1 MIDLVDP
8 VLLSSAFAAGLVT
21 FFNPCAYAM
30 LPAYISYQFSRGGKI
45 AQSAGWNILRGAGTG
60 LAVSLGFVFVFLALG
75 EIVSFTGIQVS
86 QYLPWGT
93 VVIGMA
99 LILLGVLWLA
109 NVKMSVSISPRVPKS
124 GGLFSFFIFGAGY
137 AVASAACALPV
148 FLMVVST
155 AVSSGGFL
163 SGLVIFLAYSL
174 GMIVVMVPTAIAVS
188 ASKNLA
194 LNRFESVMSNTQK
207 IGAIIMVL
215 AGIYLIYTQKWVFG
229 V

>member
-1 MIDLVDP
+1 MVDP

-30 LPAYISYQFSRGGKI
+30 LPAYISYQFSRREKV
-45 AQSAGWNILRGAGTG
+45 AQSTGRNILRGAGTG

-75 EIVSFTGIQVS
+75 EIVSLTGTQVGP
-86 QYLPWGT
+86 YLPWAT
-93 VVIGMA
+93 VLTGMV
-99 LILLGVLWLA
+99 LILLGFLWLV
-109 NVKMSVSISPRVPKS
+109 NVKLSFSISPRVPKS
-124 GGLFSFFIFGAGY
+124 SGLLSFFVFGVGY
-137 AVASAACALPV
+137 AAASAACAFPV

-163 SGLVIFLAYSL
+163 SGLAIFLTYSL
-174 GMIVVMVPTAIAVS
+174 GMIVVMVPIAIAVS

-194 LNRFESVMSNTQK
+194 LNRFESVASNAQK

-215 AGIYLIYTQKWVFG
+215 AGIYLVYTQKWVFG
-229 V
+229 I